1 MERRRWLWQL
11 GPLLVATSLLVGLLY
26 RQARDVSWVRQYPP
40 EELRTLLEQARTF
53 QDNLR
58 VALEPAFRPMVVAYL
73 KEKYRSATLTVGI
86 RRVSVRRDGT
96 FPVVAEVAGAIEG
109 LYVQERFLF
118 WWEGERW
125 RMRYLEGDV

>member
-1 MERRRWLWQL
+1 MERRRWLWQV
-11 GPLLVATSLLVGLLY
+11 GPLLVAASLVAALLY
-26 RQARDVSWVRQYPP
+26 RQARDSSWFRQYSP

-58 VALEPAFRPMVVAYL
+58 VALEPAFRPMVVAYVRD
-73 KEKYRSATLTVGI
+73 KYRSSDVTVGI
-86 RRVSVRRDGT
+86 RRISVRRDGT
-96 FPVVAEVAGAIEG
+96 FPVVVEVAGAVEG

-125 RMRYLEGDV
+125 RMRYVEGDV